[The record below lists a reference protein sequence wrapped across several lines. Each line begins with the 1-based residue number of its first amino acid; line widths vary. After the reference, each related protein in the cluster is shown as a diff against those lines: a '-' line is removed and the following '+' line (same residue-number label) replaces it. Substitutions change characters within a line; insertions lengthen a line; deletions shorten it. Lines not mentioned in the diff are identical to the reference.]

1 MARLAALPQFWLA
14 AFVVAGMLLGRLWPV
29 ALPKAVQVAGLG
41 VTAAGIGLM
50 MWAAATMTRAR
61 TSFMPGLVP
70 KALVTDGPFRFS
82 RNPIYLG
89 DLLVMGGFLL
99 ALQLPVGLVLLPV
112 FAQVLTRFFIL
123 PEERA
128 IEAEFGQGFRDY
140 KARVRRWL

>member
-89 DLLVMGGFLL
+89 DLLVMGGVLL

-112 FAQVLTRFFIL
+112 FAQALTRFFIL
-123 PEERA
+123 PEERV

>member
-123 PEERA
+123 PEERV
-128 IEAEFGQGFRDY
+128 IEAGFGQGFRDY